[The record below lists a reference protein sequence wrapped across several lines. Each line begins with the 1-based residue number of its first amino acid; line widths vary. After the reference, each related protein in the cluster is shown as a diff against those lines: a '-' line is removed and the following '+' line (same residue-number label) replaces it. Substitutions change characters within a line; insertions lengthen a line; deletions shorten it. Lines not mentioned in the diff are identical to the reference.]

1 MKDFWDNSDLVQKEA
16 RFSFKEIMI
25 IIISFG
31 LWTLAMLYL
40 IDAHVNKDVKEPTS
54 IEAKE

>member
-1 MKDFWDNSDLVQKEA
+1 MKDFWDNSDLIQKEA

-25 IIISFG
+25 IIVSFG

-40 IDAHVNKDVKEPTS
+40 IDAHGDKNVKEPTS
-54 IEAKE
+54 IEVKE

>member
-1 MKDFWDNSDLVQKEA
+1 MKDFWDNSDLVKKEA

-25 IIISFG
+25 IIVFFG

-40 IDAHVNKDVKEPTS
+40 M
-54 IEAKE
+54 